1 MNQSNLTEL
10 AHLSELSELI
20 DLIYQ
25 GATEISGWHQALPAM
40 ADWLDASAAILY
52 TPMHTP
58 DSGGF
63 QFPYQIPQSM
73 LDLWSTQFVGQDPW
87 TNSAVAR
94 GLAVEGNVL
103 LGQDLVP
110 QEELVLTHYYQDFL
124 ARFDTAHLLTS
135 VVFGFGP
142 DQITVICSF
151 VRRINDVPFSQE
163 QKEKLALLL
172 PHLSRALGVMFRLRN
187 AEFKVASSLAALDRL
202 NNGVL
207 LIGAE
212 GEVTFANKAAL
223 SILKQQ
229 DGLQLLQGKRNFAGL
244 FSTHD
249 KTQHALIAAI
259 REAISPDI
267 LTTQHFSRAVCVPRP
282 SGLAPYTLNF
292 SSLPLSNEFGLGDE
306 TPHAIAFLTDGAAIV
321 QIDIELL
328 KSFYGLTQAEAQLAA
343 IMVDGGSLGE
353 IAEQANVSVN
363 TVKTQLGQIYA
374 KTNTNS
380 RTKLVRL
387 LMSLAK

>member
-1 MNQSNLTEL
+1 
-10 AHLSELSELI
+10 
-20 DLIYQ
+20 
-25 GATEISGWHQALPAM
+25 
-40 ADWLDASAAILY
+40 ILY

-142 DQITVICSF
+142 NQITVICSF

-163 QKEKLALLL
+163 QKEKLTLLL

-187 AEFKVASSLAALDRL
+187 AEFKVATSLAALDRL

-229 DGLQLLQGKRNFAGL
+229 DGLRLQQLQGKRNLAEL
-244 FSTHD
+244 FSMHD
-249 KTQHALIAAI
+249 TTQHTLTAAI
-259 REAISPDI
+259 HEVISPDI

-292 SSLPLSNEFGLGDE
+292 SSLPLSNEFGLEDE
-306 TPHAIAFLTDGAAIV
+306 TPHAIAFLTDGAASV
-321 QIDIELL
+321 QVDIELL

-343 IMVDGGSLGE
+343 VMVDCSSLGE
-353 IAEQANVSVN
+353 IAEQTNVSVN
-363 TVKTQLGQIYA
+363 TIKTQLGQIYA

-380 RTKLVRL
+380 RIKLVRL
-387 LMSLAK
+387 LMSLAT

>member
-1 MNQSNLTEL
+1 MNQPNISEL
-10 AHLSELSELI
+10 ARLSELI

-25 GATEISGWHQALPAM
+25 GATEINRWQEALPAM
-40 ADWLDASAAILY
+40 AEWLDAPAAILY

-110 QEELVLTHYYQDFL
+110 QEELILTPYYQNFL

-135 VVFGFGP
+135 VVFGFAP
-142 DQITVICSF
+142 NQITVICSF

-163 QKEKLALLL
+163 QKEKLTLLL

-187 AEFKVASSLAALDRL
+187 AEFKVATSLAALDRL
-202 NNGVL
+202 QNGVL

-223 SILKQQ
+223 NILKQQ
-229 DGLQLLQGKRNFAGL
+229 DGLRLQQLQGKRNLAEL
-244 FSTHD
+244 FSRHHE
-249 KTQHALIAAI
+249 TQHALTAAI
-259 REAISPDI
+259 NEVISPDI
-267 LTTQHFSRAVCVPRP
+267 LTTQHFSRAVCVSRP

-292 SSLPLSNEFGLGDE
+292 SSLPLSNEFGLGVE
-306 TPHAIAFLTDGAAIV
+306 TPLAIAFLTDGAASV
-321 QIDIELL
+321 RVDIELL
-328 KSFYGLTQAEAQLAA
+328 KSFYSLTQAEAQLAA
-343 IMVDGGSLGE
+343 IMVDGGSLAE
-353 IAEQANVSVN
+353 IAEQTNVSVN

-380 RTKLVRL
+380 RIKLVRL
-387 LMSLAK
+387 LMSLAT